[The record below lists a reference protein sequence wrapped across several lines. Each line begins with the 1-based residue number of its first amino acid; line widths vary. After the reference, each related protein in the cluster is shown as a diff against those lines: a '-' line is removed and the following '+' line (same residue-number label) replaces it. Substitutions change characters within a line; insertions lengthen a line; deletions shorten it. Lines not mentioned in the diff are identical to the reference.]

1 MNDIHP
7 IYNILNTRQE
17 TRGYLHRVFPSGI
30 HTLPGFF
37 SLGTDGCIV
46 VRYIPGSKCTFDRQI
61 IVEANDV
68 NDTVTFTPDDTAN

>member
-17 TRGYLHRVFPSGI
+17 TRGYLRRVFPSGV
-30 HTLPGFF
+30 HTLAGFF
-37 SLGTDGCIV
+37 TLGTDGCIV
-46 VRYIPGSKCTFDRQI
+46 VRYIPGTPTVFAREI

-68 NDTVTFTPDDTAN
+68 DDTVTFVPDATAN